1 MIGYFKMYLSSVHVS
16 VPHSQ
21 FKFYP
26 FYHCDVLLPVIYF
39 LTMLVGAGGN
49 AGNQASV
56 RVIRGIAVGAL
67 SPHHHAARRQF
78 LFRELKMALGLSI
91 IVAMVGFMRTILFHS
106 ITPLSEAIAITV
118 ALYLI
123 VLTSICFGA
132 ILPFILQ
139 RFRIDPAHSSTSIQV
154 IMDILGVYLTV
165 AVTSLLLD
173 SPFGKVL
180 ISRWT

>member
-1 MIGYFKMYLSSVHVS
+1 MLHLLGISLLMFLSLSTFIFIHI
-16 VPHSQ
+16 
-21 FKFYP
+21 
-26 FYHCDVLLPVIYF
+26 PVTVIFF

-67 SPHHHAARRQF
+67 SPSNHQAQRQF
-78 LFRELKMALGLSI
+78 LFREFKMAFGLSI
-91 IVAMVGFMRTILFHS
+91 IVAMVGFLRTILFHS
-106 ITPLSEAIAITV
+106 ITPLAEAIAITV
-118 ALYLI
+118 ALYMI
-123 VLTSICFGA
+123 VFTSVCFGA

-139 RFRIDPAHSSTSIQV
+139 RLRVDPAHSSTSIQV

-173 SPFGKVL
+173 SPFGKWIV
-180 ISRWT
+180 SNFA

>member
-1 MIGYFKMYLSSVHVS
+1 MKTFLGI
-16 VPHSQ
+16 HSPLLIPT
-21 FKFYP
+21 FLFYQLIVV
-26 FYHCDVLLPVIYF
+26 YRVVIYF

-67 SPHHHAARRQF
+67 SPNNHVARWQF

-91 IVAMVGFMRTILFHS
+91 IVAIVGFMRTILFHS

-118 ALYLI
+118 ALYMI
-123 VLTSICFGA
+123 VFTSICFGA

-139 RFRIDPAHSSTSIQV
+139 RLGVDPAHSSTSIQV

-173 SPFGKVL
+173 SPFGKV
-180 ISRWT
+180 IVAHYFT